1 MEVGPLRFLALARD
15 PDAFRPSEL
24 TKGVGPVR
32 ASSVRSE
39 PALRVLRIVSGRG
52 TLSKVRIIAWP
63 CTDVGR
69 VRSHNE
75 DSYLV
80 DGELGLYLVADGMGG
95 HAGGAHASQ
104 LCVDVVKKVV
114 KGGLATIG
122 ALDEQ
127 RRGEAI
133 GELLMAAA
141 SEASAR
147 IFDQAQADSRLQ
159 GMGTT
164 LSGLLVY
171 RDRGYVVHVGD
182 SRAYLLRAGTARQ
195 LTSDHSWLNEQIQA
209 GLLTEQEAAASDLKH
224 IITRS
229 VGFERYVQAD
239 IIPVTL
245 MPGDALLLCSDGMA
259 NYLGTDELAEL
270 ARDHWYG
277 DLPQLCTDLSNK
289 RGGDDNITV
298 VVTLICNDIDG
309 RRLVRD
315 NRPTVADTIPPG
327 A

>member
-1 MEVGPLRFLALARD
+1 M
-15 PDAFRPSEL
+15 
-24 TKGVGPVR
+24 
-32 ASSVRSE
+32 
-39 PALRVLRIVSGRG
+39 
-52 TLSKVRIIAWP
+52 RIIAWP

-75 DSYLV
+75 DSHLV
-80 DGELGLYLVADGMGG
+80 DDELGLYLVADGMGG

-114 KGGLATIG
+114 
-122 ALDEQ
+122 
-127 RRGEAI
+127 RRGLPAIASLEEPRRSEAI
-133 GELLMAAA
+133 GELLMASA

-164 LSGLLVY
+164 LVGLLVY
-171 RDRGYVVHVGD
+171 KDKGYVVHVGD
-182 SRAYLLRAGTARQ
+182 SRAYLLRVGTGQQ
-195 LTSDHSWLNEQIQA
+195 LTQDHSWLNEQVQA
-209 GLLTEQEAAASDLKH
+209 GLLTEEEAAASDLKH

-239 IIPVTL
+239 IIPVSL
-245 MPGDALLLCSDGMA
+245 NPGDVMLLCSDGMA
-259 NYLGTDELAEL
+259 NYMETDELAEL
-270 ARDHWYG
+270 ARDHWYA
-277 DLPQLCTDLSNK
+277 DLPQLCTDISNK

-298 VVTLICNDIDG
+298 VVTLICNDADQRKAVREQ
-309 RRLVRD
+309 RR
-315 NRPTVADTIPPG
+315 TVADTIPPG